1 MADNDQKT
9 LDPTPKKLEDARK
22 KGDVPSAPEMRHAAM
37 FGGMLI
43 IVVVLGGYAARELAS
58 LAGSLW
64 GHSGERP
71 LEAAMAPKLARTA
84 IGGLLFA
91 IGPLLLVTVAM
102 AIAGLFLQG
111 RPTVSASRLKLK
123 WDRLSPMA
131 GLKRLFGK
139 QAWVEFAKTLA
150 KFAFVAMVLGFIAW
164 PGLTGLDHMIGADAG
179 NIGLYATV
187 MVQKMVMAVVAMVG
201 VLALVDF
208 VYQRRA
214 WTAKMRMSHQEVKD
228 EHKES
233 EGDPQ
238 IKARV
243 RAIQMQRAR
252 SRMMAAVPDASV
264 IITNPTHYAVA
275 LKYDHGAMSAPVVV
289 AKGVD
294 LIAAKIREIADVH
307 AVPIVE
313 SPPLARALYASVD
326 VDQPIRIEHY
336 KAVAEIISYVLRVT
350 RKN

>member
-1 MADNDQKT
+1 
-9 LDPTPKKLEDARK
+9 
-22 KGDVPSAPEMRHAAM
+22 
-37 FGGMLI
+37 
-43 IVVVLGGYAARELAS
+43 
-58 LAGSLW
+58 
-64 GHSGERP
+64 
-71 LEAAMAPKLARTA
+71 
-84 IGGLLFA
+84 
-91 IGPLLLVTVAM
+91 
-102 AIAGLFLQG
+102 
-111 RPTVSASRLKLK
+111 
-123 WDRLSPMA
+123 
-131 GLKRLFGK
+131 
-139 QAWVEFAKTLA
+139 
-150 KFAFVAMVLGFIAW
+150 
-164 PGLTGLDHMIGADAG
+164 
-179 NIGLYATV
+179 
-187 MVQKMVMAVVAMVG
+187 
-201 VLALVDF
+201 
-208 VYQRRA
+208 
-214 WTAKMRMSHQEVKD
+214 MRMSHQEVKD

>member
-1 MADNDQKT
+1 
-9 LDPTPKKLEDARK
+9 
-22 KGDVPSAPEMRHAAM
+22 
-37 FGGMLI
+37 
-43 IVVVLGGYAARELAS
+43 
-58 LAGSLW
+58 
-64 GHSGERP
+64 
-71 LEAAMAPKLARTA
+71 MAPKLARTA